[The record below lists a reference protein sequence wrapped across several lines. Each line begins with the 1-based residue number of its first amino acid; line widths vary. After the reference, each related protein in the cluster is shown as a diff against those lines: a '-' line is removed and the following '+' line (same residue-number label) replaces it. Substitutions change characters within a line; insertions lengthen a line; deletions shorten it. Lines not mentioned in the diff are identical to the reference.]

1 MQLAKHLRCSLH
13 VEALNNAYL
22 LFIYDTPSSYD
33 AINQVRR
40 LKEELEELL
49 KKLQKGRME
58 GEY

>member
-22 LFIYDTPSSYD
+22 LFIYTPSSYD